1 MWLDQK
7 VATKGVF
14 RMNTSTIF
22 QRDYEVVK
30 QGVISQLTNEGT
42 DPKGLEQEVNNISL
56 AYMVGLKAQWLKVNA
71 KNVTT
76 FLEKYQE
83 PTVIAMQLLE
93 KYDFVSLVK
102 TYRAINLSPKTK
114 KVLCGIERYQD
125 FINSVNNGKYQVV
138 SKETKAPKPQVNAFT
153 NAFIKQPKVVKPQ
166 VVEQPKQVS
175 KPKPK
180 PKAKAKKEQ
189 KQDEFTK
196 VKEHQ
201 TIYDSS
207 VGRNRFVVP
216 TKSGNG
222 QWTQVFKEE
231 YLEDRAL
238 VHVMTKDNR
247 SIFGRFLYI
256 KSSKD
261 NQKLHF
267 FRIVTKSARFIDI
280 PLKNIDLVLEYE
292 AL

>member
-14 RMNTSTIF
+14 RMNTSTSF

-30 QGVISQLTNEGT
+30 HGVISQLTNEGT
-42 DPKGLEQEVNNISL
+42 DPKGLEQEVNNITMG
-56 AYMVGLKAQWLKVNA
+56 YMVGLKAQWLKVNA
-71 KNVTT
+71 KNVNT

-102 TYRAINLSPKTK
+102 TYRSINLSPKTK
-114 KVLCGIERYQD
+114 KVLCGIDRYQD
-125 FINSVNNGKYQVV
+125 FINKVNKGVIMLV
-138 SKETKAPKPQVNAFT
+138 AKATNKPKANALAKPKKAFT
-153 NAFIKQPKVVKPQ
+153 NAFIQ
-166 VVEQPKQVS
+166 VQ

-180 PKAKAKKEQ
+180 PKAKAKKEP

-261 NQKLHF
+261 NKKLQF

-292 AL
+292 AH

>member
-1 MWLDQK
+1 
-7 VATKGVF
+7 
-14 RMNTSTIF
+14 MNTSTSF

-114 KVLCGIERYQD
+114 KVLCGIDRYQD
-125 FINSVNNGKYQVV
+125 FINSVNVGKYQVV

-153 NAFIKQPKVVKPQ
+153 NAFIKQPKVAKPQ
-166 VVEQPKQVS
+166 VVKQPKQVS
-175 KPKPK
+175 KAKPK
-180 PKAKAKKEQ
+180 KDPKQE
-189 KQDEFTK
+189 EFTLVNK
-196 VKEHQ
+196 HQ

-256 KSSKD
+256 KSSTTNK
-261 NQKLHF
+261 KLQF
-267 FRIVTKSARFIDI
+267 FRIVTKSARFVDI

-292 AL
+292 AH